1 MSLGHLINMPF
12 TIDLLVTEE
21 VRGLRLDRFLMIH
34 FPDESRSLIQQWIAL
49 GALTRDGEVVTQASY
64 KVKMGEHFQL
74 TRPKAQET
82 HILPQSIPLS
92 IVYEDNDLIVINK
105 PVGMVVHPA
114 PGHYESTLVNALLA
128 HCGDCLSGIGGV
140 KRPGIVHR
148 LDKDTSGLMV
158 VAKNDYA
165 HRALS
170 AQFHPDAITHE
181 KSLKRGYKAIIFGNL
196 PQKKLTLEGQIGRH
210 PLHRQK
216 MALLKHGGGKKAI
229 THIALDQSWQ
239 IEGVSMPIS
248 LIDCQLATGRTH
260 QIRVHCQSIQCPL
273 LGDPVY
279 GKSQYQQRKGLPTCI
294 QEFNRQALHA
304 YSLSFL
310 HPTQHEIYTFNCEL
324 PDDMNNVIKTLN
336 QLI

>member
-1 MSLGHLINMPF
+1 MSSAIELF
-12 TIDLLVTEE
+12 VKEE
-21 VRGLRLDRFLMIH
+21 AHGLRLDRFLMLH
-34 FPDESRSLIQQWIAL
+34 FPEESRSLIQQWLTL
-49 GALTRDGEVVTQASY
+49 GALMRSIENTPLTQASY
-64 KVKMGEHFQL
+64 KVKRGECFHL
-74 TRPKAQET
+74 IRPKAQET

-92 IVYEDNDLIVINK
+92 IVYEDDDLIVLNK

-170 AQFHPDAITHE
+170 SQFHPDAISQE
-181 KSLKRGYKAIIFGNL
+181 KTLKRGYKAIVLGTL
-196 PQKKLTLEGQIGRH
+196 PQKKLTLEGQMGRH

-229 THIALDQSWQ
+229 THITLDQLWK
-239 IEGVSMPIS
+239 IDGVSMPIS
-248 LIDCQLATGRTH
+248 LLDCQLATGRTH

-273 LGDPVY
+273 LGDAIY
-279 GKSQYQQRKGLPTCI
+279 GKIQYQQRKGLPACV
-294 QEFNRQALHA
+294 QEFSRQALHA
-304 YSLSFL
+304 YSLSFM
-310 HPTQHEIYTFNCEL
+310 HPTRNELCIFTCEL
-324 PDDMNNVIKTLN
+324 PPDMNKVMGVLN
-336 QLI
+336 QQT